1 MDKDR
6 RVVWFEEVGKEDIPQ
21 VGGKGANLGEMTKAG
36 IPVPPGFIVTAQSY
50 YDFLQK
56 SNLSDKIRKLLSD
69 LDTNDSQ
76 ELQKVAST
84 VKELLN
90 AAVMPKET
98 AREIAQA
105 YGKLGSGAVAVRSS
119 ATAEDLPEA
128 SFAGQQRTFL
138 NVTGKNNV
146 IAAVQGCWASLF
158 EPRAIFYRAHQG
170 FDHFSVGI
178 AVPVQRMVQSEA
190 SGVMFTL
197 DPITNDRSKIVI
209 EAVYGLGEA
218 IVSGEVTPDLYV
230 VNKEDLEISD
240 KKLARQEWQLVRNS
254 KRGKDL
260 EKANTRVAVLEAV
273 QAKQKFSDDDIIALA
288 KMGKRIEDHY
298 AFPQDIEWAKE
309 GEELFIVQT
318 RPVTTMKDT
327 TEKKDVT
334 GTVET
339 LLLTGSPAS
348 PGLASGPTRLIQQ
361 PSEIDRVLV
370 GDVLVAGMTTPDF
383 VPAMKRA
390 AAIVT
395 DRGGRTCHA
404 AIVSRELGIPCVV
417 GTGNATKVLKQE
429 QIITVDGS
437 VGKVFEGRLVT
448 EKRAIPTLEP
458 KTRVRTNTKVYVNLA
473 EPELAEKVASRHV
486 DGVGLLRAEFI
497 IAQIGEHPRY
507 MISQGRG
514 EEFVER
520 LAEGVTTFARAFN
533 PRPVVYRTTDF
544 KTNEYRNLKGGE
556 EYEDIEENPMLGYRG
571 CSRYVQEADVFK
583 MEIEMVKR
591 VRENYKNLWVM
602 IPFVRTVD
610 EMAHLMSILKDE
622 GLCSSKDFKIWMMVE
637 VPSNIF
643 LIDEFIDVGIDGIS
657 IGSNDLTQLILGID
671 RDSPKLEGVFDERN
685 EAVMLALKK
694 AIRAA
699 ARRGITASIC
709 GQAPSVY
716 PELTKKLVKWGINS
730 VSVSPDAIESTR
742 EIIARAEG
750 RMVSP
755 SLWRRK
761 ARAPRNLY
769 QPVYTKSRFN
779 ERKDDSEAE

>member
-1 MDKDR
+1 MNKER
-6 RVVWFEEVGKEDIPQ
+6 RVVWFEEVGKEDLPE
-21 VGGKGANLGEMTKAG
+21 VGGKGANLGEMIRAG

-50 YDFLQK
+50 FYFLEK
-56 SNLSDKIRKLLSD
+56 SNLTGTIRKLLSN
-69 LDTNDSQ
+69 LDTNDS
-76 ELQKVAST
+76 EKLQKTASRIMR
-84 VKELLN
+84 LLN
-90 AAVMPKET
+90 AAVMPKEIT
-98 AREIAQA
+98 RKIVQA
-105 YGKLGSGAVAVRSS
+105 YGKLGSGEVAVRSS

-138 NVTGKNNV
+138 NVTGESDV
-146 IAAVQGCWASLF
+146 VTAVQGCWASLF
-158 EPRAIFYRAHQG
+158 EPRAIFYRANQG

-190 SGVMFTL
+190 SGVMFTI

-230 VNKEDLEISD
+230 VDKKELEIID
-240 KKLARQEWQLVRNS
+240 KQIARQEWQLVRNAKGS
-254 KRGKDL
+254 KDI
-260 EKANTRVAVLEAV
+260 ENANIKVDILEAE
-273 QAKQKFSDDDIIALA
+273 QAKQKFSDDDILALA
-288 KMGKRIEDHY
+288 KIGKRIEDHY
-298 AFPQDIEWAKE
+298 DFPQDIEWAKE
-309 GEELFIVQT
+309 GEDLFIVQT
-318 RPVTTMKDT
+318 RPVTTIRET
-327 TEKKDVT
+327 TEQKGET
-334 GTVET
+334 GTVEA

-348 PGLASGPTRLIQQ
+348 PGMASGPSRIIYQ
-361 PSEIDRVLV
+361 PSEIDRVLE
-370 GDVLVAGMTTPDF
+370 GNVLVAEMTTPDY

-417 GTGNATKVLKQE
+417 GTGNVTKVLKQE

-437 VGKVFEGRLVT
+437 AGKVYDGRLVT
-448 EKRAIPTLEP
+448 EKTTTPTFEP
-458 KTRVRTNTKVYVNLA
+458 RIRVRTNTKVYVNLA

-486 DGVGLLRAEFI
+486 NGVGLLRAEFI
-497 IAQIGEHPRY
+497 IAQIGEHPRH

-520 LAEGVTTFARAFN
+520 LTEGVTTFAKAFK

-556 EYEDIEENPMLGYRG
+556 QYEDIEENPMLGYRG
-571 CSRYVQEADVFK
+571 CSRYVQEADLFK

-591 VRENYKNLWVM
+591 VREDYKNLWVM
-602 IPFVRTVD
+602 IPFVRTVG
-610 EMAHLMSILKDE
+610 EMAHLMDIMKDE
-622 GLCSSKDFKIWMMVE
+622 GLRSSKDFKIWMMVE

-671 RDSPKLEGVFDERN
+671 RDSPRLADIFDERN

-694 AIRAA
+694 AIKAA
-699 ARRGITASIC
+699 ARRGVTASIC

-716 PELTKKLVKWGINS
+716 PELTKKLVRWGITS

-742 EIIARAEG
+742 EIIAKAEG
-750 RMVSP
+750 RMASP

-761 ARAPRNLY
+761 ARTPRKPYQSANTKSAPR
-769 QPVYTKSRFN
+769 
-779 ERKDDSEAE
+779 ER